1 MNITRK
7 CIVCGEVFTSTD
19 LRIRKCGKATCKP
32 RQTKWARAEHPCQ
45 VCNAP
50 IPVGSGRR
58 TYCSAECA
66 RVAALALDKARNKP
80 YRTMVCR
87 NATLEEVIKGVKHI
101 IAEEHYTC
109 GECEHILAYLK
120 ELRGVSV

>member
-1 MNITRK
+1 
-7 CIVCGEVFTSTD
+7 
-19 LRIRKCGKATCKP
+19 
-32 RQTKWARAEHPCQ
+32 
-45 VCNAP
+45 
-50 IPVGSGRR
+50 
-58 TYCSAECA
+58 
-66 RVAALALDKARNKP
+66 
-80 YRTMVCR
+80 MVCR